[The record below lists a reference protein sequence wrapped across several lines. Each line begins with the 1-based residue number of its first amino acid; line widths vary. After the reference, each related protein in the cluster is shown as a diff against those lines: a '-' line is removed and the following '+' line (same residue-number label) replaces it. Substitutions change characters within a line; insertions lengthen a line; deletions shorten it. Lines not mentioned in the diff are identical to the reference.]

1 MLDFFRNRT
10 KPAKTPETSATPP
23 ATSPVSS
30 NASSRS
36 ASTDSRSSEPEQS
49 KLQLF
54 NILAY
59 TPQDLQSEDAK
70 KYDWT

>member
-1 MLDFFRNRT
+1 MLISQTLIFN
-10 KPAKTPETSATPP
+10 
-23 ATSPVSS
+23 
-30 NASSRS
+30 
-36 ASTDSRSSEPEQS
+36 SRSSEPEQS

-70 KYDWT
+70 EYDWT